1 MLRER
6 RSQSTAATG
15 VASAEPPLNK
25 KGQMAI
31 LRTMP
36 SDIVRNIASVKANL
50 QAGRLISPHQCA
62 LSPLQSPT
70 ESRRRTKAWPEKAR

>member
-1 MLRER
+1 MLRVR

-15 VASAEPPLNK
+15 VASAEPPVHK

-36 SDIVRNIASVKANL
+36 SDTVRDIASVKANI
-50 QAGRLISPHQCA
+50 QPARLIKSTSVCFVTSAEPNREQ
-62 LSPLQSPT
+62 T
-70 ESRRRTKAWPEKAR
+70 EDKSLA